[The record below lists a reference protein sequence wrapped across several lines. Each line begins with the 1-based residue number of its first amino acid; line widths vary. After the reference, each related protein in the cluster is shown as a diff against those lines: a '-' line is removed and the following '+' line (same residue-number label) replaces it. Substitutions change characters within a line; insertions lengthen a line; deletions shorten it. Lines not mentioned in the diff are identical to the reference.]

1 MADIASESQLAKLLA
16 AGDNFDRWLVYL
28 KSVRPKYVGT
38 PMLAKIDAAIAS
50 GEAKKSTLT
59 KTLTAARDGWKWL
72 QAEGAAGWTWLKQQV
87 GMGIGPLAVPL
98 GYWVTG
104 LSVTAIIGAEMVINN
119 WVNQEAATTKAQLD
133 QFDKNVAIQTQ
144 AGIPPD
150 VAIKNASGAAE
161 SQAAA
166 GSQEKEPGMFDK
178 VLEKGGTVLLWVGIG
193 FVGWKIAERKG
204 WI

>member
-50 GEAKKSTLT
+50 GEAKKGSLT
-59 KTLTAARDGWKWL
+59 KTLTAARDAWNWL
-72 QAEGAAGWTWLKQQV
+72 KAEGAGAWEWLKSQT
-87 GMGIGPLAVPL
+87 GMGFAPLAIPL

-104 LSVTAIIGAEMVINN
+104 ASVVAIVGAEAVLNN

-133 QFDKNVAIQTQ
+133 QFDKNVAIQVQ
-144 AGIPPD
+144 AGVAPD
-150 VAIKNASGAAE
+150 VAVRNAGTAAT

-166 GSQEKEPGMFDK
+166 SNKP
-178 VLEKGGTVLLWVGIG
+178 GIG
-193 FVGWKIAERKG
+193 DKLIDKAGTLVLWGIGLFAVYKIAEKKG

>member
-72 QAEGAAGWTWLKQQV
+72 KSEGAGAWDWLKSQT
-87 GMGIGPLAVPL
+87 GMGFLPAIPL
-98 GYWVTG
+98 GYWVAG
-104 LSVTAIIGAEMVINN
+104 ISLTAIIGAEAVLNN

-133 QFDKNVAIQTQ
+133 QFDKNVAIQLQ
-144 AGIPPD
+144 AGVPGD
-150 VAIKNASGAAE
+150 VAIKNASGAATAQDAT
-161 SQAAA
+161 SAAA
-166 GSQEKEPGMFDK
+166 GGSMFDK
-178 VLEKGGTVLLWVGIG
+178 IMAKGGTVLLWVGIG